1 MTKIILTLVL
11 LIISNTF
18 MTLAWYGNLKLQDM
32 KIISQNTSIVLI
44 VLISWCVALLE
55 YSFLIPANRIGSE
68 INGGPFS
75 LVQLKVIQEVISCL
89 VFGIIV
95 SVLFKGETLQ
105 WNHLVAVVF
114 LVLAVYF
121 VFRHTPDAV
130 YENNFQVRLA
140 FALLSTEFVI
150 HLCSCRD
157 EVSIASFADTARMY
171 SSEIEYSEE
180 NIDELLFELENELI

>member
-1 MTKIILTLVL
+1 MSKTLLTVLL
-11 LIISNTF
+11 LIISNSF

-32 KIISQNTSIVLI
+32 KLISPNTSIVII

-55 YSFLIPANRIGSE
+55 YSFLIPANRIGSD

-89 VFGIIV
+89 VFGVIV

-105 WNHLVAVVF
+105 WNHLVAVIF

-121 VFRHTPDAV
+121 VF
-130 YENNFQVRLA
+130 LK
-140 FALLSTEFVI
+140 
-150 HLCSCRD
+150 
-157 EVSIASFADTARMY
+157 
-171 SSEIEYSEE
+171 
-180 NIDELLFELENELI
+180 

>member
-11 LIISNTF
+11 LIISNSF
-18 MTLAWYGNLKLQDM
+18 MTLAWYGNLKLQEM
-32 KIISQNTSIVLI
+32 KIISSNTSIVLI

-89 VFGIIV
+89 VFGVIV

-105 WNHLVAVVF
+105 WNHFVAVVF

-121 VFRHTPDAV
+121 VF
-130 YENNFQVRLA
+130 LK
-140 FALLSTEFVI
+140 
-150 HLCSCRD
+150 
-157 EVSIASFADTARMY
+157 
-171 SSEIEYSEE
+171 
-180 NIDELLFELENELI
+180 

>member
-1 MTKIILTLVL
+1 MAKIILTLVL

-44 VLISWCVALLE
+44 VLISWCIALLE

-89 VFGIIV
+89 VFGVIV

-105 WNHLVAVVF
+105 WNHLVAVLF
-114 LVLAVYF
+114 LILAVYF
-121 VFRHTPDAV
+121 VF
-130 YENNFQVRLA
+130 
-140 FALLSTEFVI
+140 
-150 HLCSCRD
+150 
-157 EVSIASFADTARMY
+157 MK
-171 SSEIEYSEE
+171 
-180 NIDELLFELENELI
+180 

>member
-1 MTKIILTLVL
+1 MSKILLTILLLV
-11 LIISNTF
+11 ISNSF

-32 KIISQNTSIVLI
+32 KLISPNTSIVII

-55 YSFLIPANRIGSE
+55 YSFLIPANRIGSD

-89 VFGIIV
+89 VFGVIV

-105 WNHLVAVVF
+105 WNHLVAVLF

-121 VFRHTPDAV
+121 VF
-130 YENNFQVRLA
+130 LK
-140 FALLSTEFVI
+140 
-150 HLCSCRD
+150 
-157 EVSIASFADTARMY
+157 
-171 SSEIEYSEE
+171 
-180 NIDELLFELENELI
+180 

>member
-11 LIISNTF
+11 LIISNSF

-32 KIISQNTSIVLI
+32 KIISPNTSIVLI

-89 VFGIIV
+89 VFGVIV

-105 WNHLVAVVF
+105 WNHFVAVVF

-121 VFRHTPDAV
+121 VF
-130 YENNFQVRLA
+130 LK
-140 FALLSTEFVI
+140 
-150 HLCSCRD
+150 
-157 EVSIASFADTARMY
+157 
-171 SSEIEYSEE
+171 
-180 NIDELLFELENELI
+180 

>member
-11 LIISNTF
+11 LIISNSF

-32 KIISQNTSIVLI
+32 KIISSNTSIVLI

-89 VFGIIV
+89 VFGVIV

-105 WNHLVAVVF
+105 WNHFVAVIF

-121 VFRHTPDAV
+121 VF
-130 YENNFQVRLA
+130 LK
-140 FALLSTEFVI
+140 
-150 HLCSCRD
+150 
-157 EVSIASFADTARMY
+157 
-171 SSEIEYSEE
+171 
-180 NIDELLFELENELI
+180 

>member
-1 MTKIILTLVL
+1 MSKIILTLL
-11 LIISNTF
+11 LLVISNSF

-32 KIISQNTSIVLI
+32 KIISSNTSIVLI

-89 VFGIIV
+89 VFGVIV

-105 WNHLVAVVF
+105 WNHLVAVIF

-121 VFRHTPDAV
+121 VF
-130 YENNFQVRLA
+130 
-140 FALLSTEFVI
+140 
-150 HLCSCRD
+150 
-157 EVSIASFADTARMY
+157 MK
-171 SSEIEYSEE
+171 
-180 NIDELLFELENELI
+180 

>member
-11 LIISNTF
+11 LIISNSF

-32 KIISQNTSIVLI
+32 KLISPNTSIIVI

-55 YSFLIPANRIGSE
+55 YSFLIPANRIGSD

-89 VFGIIV
+89 VFGVIV

-105 WNHLVAVVF
+105 WNHLVAVIF

-121 VFRHTPDAV
+121 VF
-130 YENNFQVRLA
+130 LK
-140 FALLSTEFVI
+140 
-150 HLCSCRD
+150 
-157 EVSIASFADTARMY
+157 
-171 SSEIEYSEE
+171 
-180 NIDELLFELENELI
+180 